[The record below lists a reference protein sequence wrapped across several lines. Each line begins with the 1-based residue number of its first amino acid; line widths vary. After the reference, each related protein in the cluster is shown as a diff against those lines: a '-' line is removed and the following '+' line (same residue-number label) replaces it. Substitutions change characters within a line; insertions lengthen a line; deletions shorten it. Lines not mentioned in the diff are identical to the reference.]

1 MSRLYSIGEAAE
13 LLGVSIDTLRNWERD
28 GKVQSIRT
36 EGGHRRFRAMDLG
49 VVDTSTG
56 KLTIC
61 YARVSTNEQKP
72 DLERQALVLSNYC
85 ELHEYVNYQVI
96 KDLGSG
102 LNYKKKGLKKLLDLL
117 FDNKVER
124 LIITNKDR
132 LLRFGSELIFAMCE
146 HHAVEVVILNKR
158 EDSTFEEDLSKDVLE
173 IITVFSARLYGSR
186 SRKNQ
191 KILENLVK
199 SVDNN
204 EKLD

>member
-1 MSRLYSIGEAAE
+1 MSKLYSIGEAAE
-13 LLGVSIDTLRNWERD
+13 LLGVSIDTLRNWEKEGRI
-28 GKVQSIRT
+28 QSVRT
-36 EGGHRRFRAMDLG
+36 SGGHRRFRAIDLG
-49 VVDTSTG
+49 VVDTNSS

-61 YARVSTNEQKP
+61 YARVSSHDQKS

-85 ELHEYVNYQVI
+85 EQKDYTNYLVI

-102 LNYKKKGLKKLLDLL
+102 LNYKKKGLKKLLNLL

-124 LIITNKDR
+124 LIVTNKDR
-132 LLRFGSELIFAMCE
+132 LLRFGSELIFSMCE
-146 HHAVEVVILNKR
+146 HHAVEVVILNRR
-158 EDSTFEEDLSKDVLE
+158 EDSTYEEDLSRDVLE

-199 SVDNN
+199 TVNENDN
-204 EKLD
+204 LD